1 MVVQYK
7 VVIFSSAFIDLAGIN
22 WGYGYSGKSSF
33 FDGQTSPP
41 IVHRSIALE
50 QRHQHSL
57 LPGRLRVQIQGQNS
71 ERDLARL
78 GYLSPI
84 TTLAEMSKIVVI
96 EEKNS
101 ANTFYFNCSC
111 GTDLRRTEVAMG
123 ITAAPQLSGVFV
135 VGYSSCIFEL
145 TLSAFSSFLLPI
157 SVSVL
162 GLVSMVCSWFLINR
176 VGRRPTTL
184 IGVSD
189 LTVLLILIGIIDILP
204 ATRAGHAGPVYG
216 QVACIIAFAFVYH
229 ISIGP
234 M

>member
-7 VVIFSSAFIDLAGIN
+7 VVTFSSAFIDLAGIN

-162 GLVSMVCSWFLINR
+162 GSRQYDVFLVSHQQSWEETNDTH
-176 VGRRPTTL
+176 RRK
-184 IGVSD
+184 
-189 LTVLLILIGIIDILP
+189 
-204 ATRAGHAGPVYG
+204 
-216 QVACIIAFAFVYH
+216 
-229 ISIGP
+229 
-234 M
+234 